1 MGYWPDLSWKVFFII
16 KNIFIMK
23 NLTRPISVKRWK
35 PPVLAVFSVQFL
47 AVFSE
52 DLHQDLHQ
60 TVVRNKYVMQCNVT

>member
-1 MGYWPDLSWKVFFII
+1 
-16 KNIFIMK
+16 MK

-35 PPVLAVFSVQFL
+35 PLFSVQFL

-60 TVVRNKYVMQCNVT
+60 TAVRNKYVMQCNVT